1 MTGIKNIDSDGQS
14 IGNYDDLLFDQAQ
27 SINNDKDYWF
37 QIRGYNQNL
46 LIDAAT
52 SFFALSL
59 RVKSLSE
66 CSNIEGIYK
75 QTIEEFNIVEI
86 ELTEKGYEHTVLMA
100 YRYILCAFLDEA
112 VMGTKWGASSIW
124 AEYSMLSRFHNE
136 TWGGEKVFTI
146 ISRLEKDRYRYKD
159 LLEFVYR
166 CLILGFEGKFRVIKN
181 GKEERDKIISKLYN
195 LLNSMDEGINVS
207 DKLTSATSSVINTKY
222 KLSRQIPIWSVFTI
236 FITSWFVAFLGY
248 FFILQSKTKDVL
260 DQLSQILQ

>member
-1 MTGIKNIDSDGQS
+1 MTDIKNIDSDS
-14 IGNYDDLLFDQAQ
+14 KSVGNYDDLLFDQAEN
-27 SINNDKDYWF
+27 INNDKDYWF
-37 QIRGYNQNL
+37 QIRGYNDNL

-59 RVKSLSE
+59 RVQSLSE
-66 CSNIEGIYK
+66 CPNIEEIYK
-75 QTIEEFNIVEI
+75 QTIEELNIVEI

-112 VMGTKWGASSIW
+112 VMGKKWGASSIW

-146 ISRLEKDRYRYKD
+146 ISRLEKDRYRYKE

-166 CLILGFEGKFRVIKN
+166 CLILGFEGKFRVVKN
-181 GKEERDKIISKLYN
+181 GKEERDKIISKLYS
-195 LLNSMDEGINVS
+195 LLRSMDEGGSVP
-207 DKLTSATSSVINTKY
+207 DKLTSSTFSVINTKY
-222 KLSRQIPIWSVFTI
+222 KLSRQTPIWSVFLI
-236 FITSWFVAFLGY
+236 FFVGWSLAFLGY

>member
-1 MTGIKNIDSDGQS
+1 MTDIQNIDTDSQS
-14 IGNYDDLLFDQAQ
+14 IGNYDDLLFDQAEN
-27 SINNDKDYWF
+27 INNDKDYWF
-37 QIRGYNQNL
+37 QIRGYNENL

-66 CSNIEGIYK
+66 CPNIDEIYK
-75 QTIEEFNIVEI
+75 KTIEELNIVEI

-146 ISRLEKDRYRYKD
+146 ISRLEKDRYRYKE

-166 CLILGFEGKFRVIKN
+166 CLILGFEGKFRVIPN

-195 LLNSMDEGINVS
+195 LLRLMDESVS
-207 DKLTSATSSVINTKY
+207 IPDKLTSATSSVIKTKY
-222 KLSRQIPIWSVFTI
+222 KLSRQIPIWLVFGI
-236 FITSWFVAFLGY
+236 FFTGLGVAFFGY
-248 FFILQSKTKDVL
+248 YLILALKTKDVL
-260 DQLSQILQ
+260 AQLSQILQ